1 MSLKEKAQR
10 NSFLWDIICSVLVQ
24 TLAKGLAL
32 APQPQMRK
40 EQKGS
45 TRALALQQRVGCS
58 RD

>member
-10 NSFLWDIICSVLVQ
+10 NSFLCDIICSVLVQ
-24 TLAKGLAL
+24 TFAKGLAL
-32 APQPQMRK
+32 APQPQMPK

-45 TRALALQQRVGCS
+45 TGALALQQSVGCS